1 MSEEHIELRGSNA
14 FELQR
19 LERVLSG
26 LARPALDEDSM
37 APSTRDALL
46 ELGICVGGG
55 ASRRDVIERLW
66 GRKRSLIRQMSAFGD
81 WDPTQP
87 VAWSRSISRPKD
99 LAFRGVL
106 QSRAAF
112 SSHDD

>member
-46 ELGICVGGG
+46 QLGICVGGG
-55 ASRRDVIERLW
+55 ASRRDVIERRW
-66 GRKRSLIRQMSAFGD
+66 GRKRSLIRQMSARRPGPDPASSVIAKHLTSERFGL
-81 WDPTQP
+81 PRRTP
-87 VAWSRSISRPKD
+87 EPGR
-99 LAFRGVL
+99 VL
-106 QSRAAF
+106 
-112 SSHDD
+112 